1 MKTQTASFI
10 DFRILSSPRA
20 RGLINAMAGYRLID
34 PSVLYLVNQQ
44 WQIELLLNSGVKRE
58 KIVEVAGIGDLR
70 VISGGHVILPI
81 QRARLD
87 VLILRLLGKISLT
100 AFVHDLHFL
109 SRRALL
115 RKEFRGRLDLFKKYY
130 YSLCIK
136 GVDEILV
143 DSRFVQRQVRYI
155 YNKPSKIVQL
165 IRVFSINL
173 PSDGEVLSH
182 VRDFDFFIPLTDC
195 DYKGMWALEK
205 LFFKS
210 KPSRILVNIIFSDK
224 VGALIRKR
232 NPHCDVVGV
241 DLSSDSKLALAY
253 SRSKCTLILSR
264 HEGFGFSP
272 YEAISFG
279 SSPIVLNHS
288 SFIEVGID
296 CFHKKSSSEDI
307 SIEAPD
313 QYPMPPGAKRLA
325 LRHIKVKIGK

>member
-10 DFRILSSPRA
+10 DFRILSSPKA
-20 RGLINAMAGYRLID
+20 RGLINAMVGYRLID
-34 PSVLYLVNQQ
+34 PRVLYLVNQL
-44 WQIELLLNSGVKRE
+44 WQKELLLESGVKRD
-58 KIVEVAGIGDLR
+58 KIVEVAGIADLR

-87 VLILRLLGKISLT
+87 VIILRLLRKISLA

-115 RKEFRGRLDLFKKYY
+115 RKEFRGRLDLLKKFV
-130 YSLCIK
+130 YSLCIN

-143 DSRFVQRQVRYI
+143 DSRFVQRQVRRI

-165 IRVFSINL
+165 TRVFSINL
-173 PSDGEVLSH
+173 ASDGNVLSD

-205 LFFKS
+205 IVFKS
-210 KPSRILVNIIFSDK
+210 KPSRILVNIMFLDK
-224 VGALIRKR
+224 VEALIKKR
-232 NPHCDVVGV
+232 NPDCSVVGI

-253 SRSKCTLILSR
+253 SRSKCTLTLSR

-288 SFIEVGID
+288 SFIEVSSD
-296 CFHKKSSSEDI
+296 CFYKKRSSENI
-307 SIEAPD
+307 LIEAPD
-313 QYPMPPGAKRLA
+313 QYPMPAGAERLA
-325 LRHIKVKIGK
+325 LKHIKVNIGK